1 MLVKEV
7 EACSFDKFYSNFKK
21 VTFRSVLIPIPPD
34 VLAYLRSDG
43 SLVKESH
50 HIASILNSFFVCKV
64 NIDYIFY
71 FCSSDFTERM

>member
-1 MLVKEV
+1 MAKLESDASKTVFEKKMLVKEV

-50 HIASILNSFFVCKV
+50 HIASILNSFFCL
-64 NIDYIFY
+64 
-71 FCSSDFTERM
+71 